1 MSLSRFP
8 KFLNFPKFPK
18 STTINSK
25 RTKTP
30 TLMNLK
36 LKRPIIFFDL
46 ETTGV
51 DTAHDRIVEISMVK
65 VDPDGTKQVKTR
77 RINPEMPIPAEATAV
92 HGISDEDVKDEPT
105 FKQIAKS
112 LAKFIEGCDF
122 GGFNSNRFDLPMLV
136 EEFMRAEVDVDF
148 RKRKFVDV
156 QNIFHKKEQRTLVAA
171 YKFYCDK
178 DLENAHSA
186 EADTLATYE
195 VLEAQIERYGD
206 IGDTI
211 EELAAFSTHGE
222 VVDFAGRIAL
232 NDKGE
237 EVFTFG
243 KYKGRKVEDV
253 FRDEP
258 SYYSWMMQGDF
269 PLYTKKVITEIR
281 LRIK

>member
-1 MSLSRFP
+1 
-8 KFLNFPKFPK
+8 
-18 STTINSK
+18 
-25 RTKTP
+25 
-30 TLMNLK
+30 MNLE

-51 DTAHDRIVEISMVK
+51 DTSRDRIVEISMIK
-65 VDPDGTKQVKTR
+65 VGVDGSKQIKTR

-112 LAKFIEGCDF
+112 LAQFIEGCDF
-122 GGFNSNRFDLPMLV
+122 GGFNSNRFDLPVLV
-136 EEFMRAEVDVDF
+136 EEFMRAGVDVDF
-148 RKRKFVDV
+148 KRRKYVDV

-206 IGDTI
+206 IGKTV

-222 VVDFAGRIAL
+222 TVDFAGRIAL
-232 NDKGE
+232 NEKGE

-243 KYKGRKVEDV
+243 KYKGRSVAEIFQK
-253 FRDEP
+253 EP
-258 SYYSWMMQGDF
+258 SYYSWLLNGDF
-269 PLYTKKVITEIR
+269 PQYTKKIFTEIYIR
-281 LRIK
+281 EKQNK